1 ASYASAAMRDRNPDD
16 AEEERLQIIE
26 EVDAEEEKDEV
37 EAAAEDDVTNLEG
50 TGGNPGV
57 NPGVDKTAEALG
69 SAQDGTLAECDVPGS
84 GATRRGGGGVASY
97 ASAAMRDRNPDDA
110 EEERLQI
117 IEEVD
122 AEEEKDEVEAAAA
135 AEDDVTNLEGTGGN
149 PGVNPG
155 VDKTAEALG
164 SAQDG
169 TLAECDVPGSPR
181 THGSFAAPLP
191 PPPPPPLPLACPHC
205 GRGYK
210 RRGSLWKH
218 VRRRHEGA
226 LADLHKSPR
235 PPRAGQKGQPPAAA
249 SHKCAV
255 CGRDFK
261 SKHHLKEHF
270 RIHSGEKPYGCPI
283 CKKRFSHSGSYSSHK
298 RANKCVG
305 SVTADGA
312 ARAATSPVAA
322 ASTADAGKMEG
333 AIATSPKSTQS
344 SGHDYNE
351 DDCGARS
358 EDFLRISGPEATG
371 RPAGKIKTEEPD
383 LYERS
388 SHVEGAARHAG
399 RYRHEPFPSAVPLR
413 QHERY
418 LCKVNDE
425 IDASPQPSAPQPPS
439 PAQRKKSKLSAGKG
453 LKGSRA
459 TGLGDQSASLK
470 SYCLAGS
477 VEASPE
483 ESMKMSLAMNLP
495 RDVFSKWLE
504 EKFNAAGRAP
514 EHRAS
519 GSPSRELGPSPAP
532 AGHAGHG
539 TEGSPARHP
548 PGSPTGARSDSA
560 AAGQPGSVADGPR
573 RGRDQARPLDLSL
586 PKLSTARL
594 GETRFVDVHDSSGV
608 ERQEEPLDL
617 TCAKRSHGELD
628 SSASRATD
636 GSSNDN
642 GVDRLHENKPTMNTV
657 TSSYGNGPV
666 LAAFPLP
673 GLIAALHMGDP
684 GLRPYT
690 GLDQAALLSHVS
702 PYRGLVDAAA
712 LADFHDKMRHFAQGE
727 SPERGEGVPVGSVAV
742 TDSGGPARKRQ
753 RRGERVPGGSFA
765 RDLSD
770 ETFQESGPLL
780 PRHKYERAGRRPHRC
795 EVCSKAFKHKQ
806 HLIEHSRLHSGEK
819 PYRCGRCGRRFSHS
833 GGYSQHVHRR
843 YLCCGDPGQP
853 GAPGADLG
861 APGATEEL
869 NEGDDDGC
877 GAEWVDERG

>member
-1 ASYASAAMRDRNPDD
+1 MRDRDPDED
-16 AEEERLQIIE
+16 DEERLQIIE
-26 EVDAEEEKDEV
+26 ERFGVGQPE
-37 EAAAEDDVTNLEG
+37 
-50 TGGNPGV
+50 PGV
-57 NPGVDKTAEALG
+57 PRLWQRHRKTPG
-69 SAQDGTLAECDVPGS
+69 
-84 GATRRGGGGVASY
+84 
-97 ASAAMRDRNPDDA
+97 
-110 EEERLQI
+110 
-117 IEEVD
+117 
-122 AEEEKDEVEAAAA
+122 
-135 AEDDVTNLEGTGGN
+135 
-149 PGVNPG
+149 
-155 VDKTAEALG
+155 
-164 SAQDG
+164 
-169 TLAECDVPGSPR
+169 PR
-181 THGSFAAPLP
+181 THGSFAAPPLP
-191 PPPPPPLPLACPHC
+191 PPPLLSCPHC

-210 RRGSLWKH
+210 RRGSLRKH

-226 LADLHKSPR
+226 LADLHTSPR

-249 SHKCAV
+249 SHKCTE

-270 RIHSGEKPYGCPI
+270 RIHSGEKSYGCPI

-312 ARAATSPVAA
+312 AREATSPVAA
-322 ASTADAGKMEG
+322 ASTADAGKMEW
-333 AIATSPKSTQS
+333 AVATSPKATQS
-344 SGHDYNE
+344 SGHDDN
-351 DDCGARS
+351 

-371 RPAGKIKTEEPD
+371 RPAGKIKTKEPD
-383 LYERS
+383 LHERS
-388 SHVEGAARHAG
+388 SDVEGAARHAC

-425 IDASPQPSAPQPPS
+425 IDASPQPAAPQPPS
-439 PAQRKKSKLSAGKG
+439 PAQRKKSKSSAGKG
-453 LKGSRA
+453 LKGSGA

-519 GSPSRELGPSPAP
+519 GSPSRELGPAS

-539 TEGSPARHP
+539 TEGSPERHLA
-548 PGSPTGARSDSA
+548 GSPTGARSDSA
-560 AAGQPGSVADGPR
+560 AGHAESGQPAGVADGPR
-573 RGRDQARPLDLSL
+573 RGRDQARPLDLSV

-594 GETRFVDVHDSSGV
+594 GETGFVEFHDSSGV

-617 TCAKRSHGELD
+617 TYAKRSHGELD
-628 SSASRATD
+628 SSASHVTD
-636 GSSNDN
+636 GSSNN

-666 LAAFPLP
+666 LAAFLPP

-684 GLRPYT
+684 GLSPYT
-690 GLDQAALLSHVS
+690 GLDQAALLSH
-702 PYRGLVDAAA
+702 AAA
-712 LADFHDKMRHFAQGE
+712 LADFHDKMRHFAQTRELPRASG
-727 SPERGEGVPVGSVAV
+727 RG
-742 TDSGGPARKRQ
+742 
-753 RRGERVPGGSFA
+753 GERVPGSSFA

-780 PRHKYERAGRRPHRC
+780 PRHKYEHAGRRPHRC
-795 EVCSKAFKHKQ
+795 EVCSKAFRHKQ

-833 GGYSQHVHRR
+833 
-843 YLCCGDPGQP
+843 
-853 GAPGADLG
+853 
-861 APGATEEL
+861 
-869 NEGDDDGC
+869 
-877 GAEWVDERG
+877 

>member
-1 ASYASAAMRDRNPDD
+1 MRRLNSYREAERRSRGHTCGCHSGLASYASAAMRDRDPDED
-16 AEEERLQIIE
+16 DEERLQIIE
-26 EVDAEEEKDEV
+26 EVDEEEEKDEV
-37 EAAAEDDVTNLEG
+37 EAAAAAEDDETNLEG
-50 TGGNPGV
+50 TGV

-84 GATRRGGGGVASY
+84 GATRRGGGG
-97 ASAAMRDRNPDDA
+97 
-110 EEERLQI
+110 
-117 IEEVD
+117 
-122 AEEEKDEVEAAAA
+122 
-135 AEDDVTNLEGTGGN
+135 GG
-149 PGVNPG
+149 
-155 VDKTAEALG
+155 
-164 SAQDG
+164 
-169 TLAECDVPGSPR
+169 PR
-181 THGSFAAPLP
+181 THGSFAVPPLP
-191 PPPPPPLPLACPHC
+191 PPPLLSCPHC

-210 RRGSLWKH
+210 RRGSLRKH

-226 LADLHKSPR
+226 LADLHTSPR

-249 SHKCAV
+249 SHKCTE

-270 RIHSGEKPYGCPI
+270 RIHSGEKSYGCPI

-312 ARAATSPVAA
+312 AREATSPVAA
-322 ASTADAGKMEG
+322 ASTADAGKMEW
-333 AIATSPKSTQS
+333 AVATSPKATQS
-344 SGHDYNE
+344 SGHDDN
-351 DDCGARS
+351 

-371 RPAGKIKTEEPD
+371 RPAGKIKTKEPD
-383 LYERS
+383 LHERS
-388 SHVEGAARHAG
+388 SDVEGAARHAC

-425 IDASPQPSAPQPPS
+425 IDASPQPAAPQPPS
-439 PAQRKKSKLSAGKG
+439 PAQRKKSKSSAGKG
-453 LKGSRA
+453 LKGSGA

-519 GSPSRELGPSPAP
+519 GSPSRELGPAS

-539 TEGSPARHP
+539 TEGSPERHLA
-548 PGSPTGARSDSA
+548 GSPTGARSDSA
-560 AAGQPGSVADGPR
+560 AGHAESGQPAGVADGPR
-573 RGRDQARPLDLSL
+573 RGRDQARPLDLSV

-594 GETRFVDVHDSSGV
+594 GETGFVEFHDSSGV

-617 TCAKRSHGELD
+617 TYAKRSHGELD
-628 SSASRATD
+628 SSASHVTD
-636 GSSNDN
+636 GSSSNN

-666 LAAFPLP
+666 LAAFLPP

-684 GLRPYT
+684 GLSPYT
-690 GLDQAALLSHVS
+690 GLDQAALLSH
-702 PYRGLVDAAA
+702 AAA

-727 SPERGEGVPVGSVAV
+727 SPERGEGVPVGSVVV
-742 TDSGGPARKRQ
+742 TDSGAPARKRQ
-753 RRGERVPGGSFA
+753 RRGERVPGSSFA

-780 PRHKYERAGRRPHRC
+780 PRHKYEHAGRRPHRC
-795 EVCSKAFKHKQ
+795 EVCSKAFRHKQ

-843 YLCCGDPGQP
+843 YSCCGDPGQP
-853 GAPGADLG
+853 GTPGADLG

-869 NEGDDDGC
+869 DEGDDRC
-877 GAEWVDERG
+877 GAEWEDARGAHNS